1 MSYKVEYSSEE
12 LRRDLERT
20 LDELNIFRYNNEYRL
35 MLGDAFMDKLALWEN
50 NIAYCKDDPFTI
62 VVAGDFKRGKSTL
75 INALLGEEIVA
86 TDVTTETVTLNRI
99 SYGVP
104 SNEAVLTDNKR
115 VKISNSELKREKLEA
130 IMDELGESIQ
140 RLEIRRP
147 CEFLKRVTI
156 IDTPGTGDSM
166 KDFSDVVKEI
176 LLQADAVIYVFNVQ
190 YPLSKSEQI
199 FLKAAIL
206 SQKYTSLFM
215 VGNYSD
221 ILENLDNY
229 NRMEVLL
236 KERVKIFLPD
246 VDPYMISA
254 LDELCKELD
263 EPYPKNELT
272 HILRKQF
279 EHLRED
285 LNHLIEIRSDS
296 VVLDRMQR
304 LTYKMIKELEISLDA
319 IDSGLKIELTDID
332 DILKKEK
339 AEEEKIIL
347 QNSKTMQAT
356 LESISKMKM
365 EANVWMGEFMQRIV
379 DETGNLSKMS
389 NDDLKRYYEF
399 YCIDLLQEAFETCV
413 EYHQE
418 YILNILD
425 AVDEEIRRNNAGIFD
440 FKHMYNFR
448 INLDNRIWTKGDT
461 VGLAVS
467 QIASANY
474 LTFVASMIADGISGS
489 MREKEKQDALPQ
501 LIEQISKKLLNMNAE
516 VSKVI
521 DLIYNELSDKTQK
534 LLALFYE
541 EQTEQRRYL
550 LEQTIQAAN
559 KNSEEKKAV
568 ENVIV
573 SARNVL
579 EKIQNMLV

>member
-1 MSYKVEYSSEE
+1 
-12 LRRDLERT
+12 
-20 LDELNIFRYNNEYRL
+20 
-35 MLGDAFMDKLALWEN
+35 
-50 NIAYCKDDPFTI
+50 
-62 VVAGDFKRGKSTL
+62 
-75 INALLGEEIVA
+75 
-86 TDVTTETVTLNRI
+86 
-99 SYGVP
+99 
-104 SNEAVLTDNKR
+104 
-115 VKISNSELKREKLEA
+115 
-130 IMDELGESIQ
+130 
-140 RLEIRRP
+140 
-147 CEFLKRVTI
+147 
-156 IDTPGTGDSM
+156 
-166 KDFSDVVKEI
+166 
-176 LLQADAVIYVFNVQ
+176 
-190 YPLSKSEQI
+190 
-199 FLKAAIL
+199 
-206 SQKYTSLFM
+206 M

-365 EANVWMGEFMQRIV
+365 EANVWIGEFMQRIV

>member
-1 MSYKVEYSSEE
+1 MSYKVEYSSED

-365 EANVWMGEFMQRIV
+365 EANVWIGEFMQRIV

-418 YILNILD
+418 YILNI
-425 AVDEEIRRNNAGIFD
+425 
-440 FKHMYNFR
+440 
-448 INLDNRIWTKGDT
+448 DNRIWTKGDT

-521 DLIYNELSDKTQK
+521 DLIYNELSYKTQK